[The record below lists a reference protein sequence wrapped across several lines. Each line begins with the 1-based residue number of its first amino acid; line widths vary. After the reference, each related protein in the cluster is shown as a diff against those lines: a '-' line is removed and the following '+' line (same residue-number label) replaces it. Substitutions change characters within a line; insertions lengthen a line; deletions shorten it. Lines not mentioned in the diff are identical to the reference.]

1 MSVKNYEKSRVRA
14 MVTTLSALSL
24 TAACHR
30 GAGGAPSPSGDP
42 SAAPAASTTP
52 AVFDSLAPAVAAVDL
67 RVEARRGL
75 LSHFEPLLE
84 PSRAVLEKH
93 FGGQV
98 PFPLAFQVVS
108 AGPGRSSVLLQAASG
123 EARALAFVIDAAGA
137 VAWTKEH
144 PLGGVKPGV
153 SEPSLA
159 AGPDGHV
166 CLAWCNAS
174 SDSVAL
180 RRWAE
185 DGGAFADYDALHVD
199 ACNALSVL
207 FWPGHGWLLAVA
219 WHGGATLQLV
229 TLNGGHAFGNDGMR
243 LPWMYRAPAPV
254 SLALD
259 TPDSLLLFRLGQ
271 SGDEGSPEYVF
282 ANRYSPEG
290 RPMWPGPLSL
300 KRLTDQ
306 TRDPSVRV
314 VLAPAS
320 DGAIR
325 ATLPGSAT
333 GGAALSVEVAS
344 DGTVLRR

>member
-1 MSVKNYEKSRVRA
+1 MQA
-14 MVTTLSALSL
+14 
-24 TAACHR
+24 TA
-30 GAGGAPSPSGDP
+30 
-42 SAAPAASTTP
+42 
-52 AVFDSLAPAVAAVDL
+52 
-67 RVEARRGL
+67 
-75 LSHFEPLLE
+75 
-84 PSRAVLEKH
+84 
-93 FGGQV
+93 
-98 PFPLAFQVVS
+98 
-108 AGPGRSSVLLQAASG
+108 G
-123 EARALAFVIDAAGA
+123 EARAMAAMVFLLDAAGTLVWA
-137 VAWTKEH
+137 KDH

-174 SDSVAL
+174 TDSVAL

-199 ACNALSVL
+199 ACDALSVL
-207 FWPGHGWLLAVA
+207 YWPRHGWLLAVA

-271 SGDEGSPEYVF
+271 SGDEGSSEYVF
-282 ANRYSPEG
+282 ASRFSPEG
-290 RPMWPGPLSL
+290 RSMWPGPLSL
-300 KRLTDQ
+300 KRLPNQ

-314 VLAPAS
+314 VLAPAA
-320 DGAIR
+320 GLVR
-325 ATLPGSAT
+325 EPFQ
-333 GGAALSVEVAS
+333 
-344 DGTVLRR
+344 